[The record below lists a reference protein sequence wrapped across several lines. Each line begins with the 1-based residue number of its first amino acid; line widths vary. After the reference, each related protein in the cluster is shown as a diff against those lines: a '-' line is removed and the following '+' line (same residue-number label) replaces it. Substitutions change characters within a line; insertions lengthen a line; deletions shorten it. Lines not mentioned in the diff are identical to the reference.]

1 MESYD
6 AGAVELHHL
15 RIPGVLQRLALTY
28 GAVALMQ
35 AFFAGRGQ
43 YFDAEQVLTQQQVN
57 GCLYTDAQHIYL
69 SLVVM
74 RSMGVRLCIA
84 AHHWSASNG

>member
-1 MESYD
+1 ME
-6 AGAVELHHL
+6 LRHL

-43 YFDAEQVLTQQQVN
+43 YFDAEQVLMQQQD
-57 GCLYTDAQHIYL
+57 LLPIY
-69 SLVVM
+69 
-74 RSMGVRLCIA
+74 RCYK
-84 AHHWSASNG
+84 